1 MRRERTAKCSSTNS
15 NPLPYRGSPSVA
27 PWYRWS
33 DGTADTWMSRM
44 NDEWLKII
52 GKDPYV
58 AEAANVLSDW
68 IVADKKNTVGKQ

>member
-1 MRRERTAKCSSTNS
+1 
-15 NPLPYRGSPSVA
+15 
-27 PWYRWS
+27 
-33 DGTADTWMSRM
+33 M